1 MNNIYKI
8 SGNGLKVN
16 EIKTCI
22 QSSYIEEAPKTLLG
36 YVLDEDF
43 SNLYGKV
50 YVNED
55 IKKIILSFRG
65 TGMENLGT
73 DWVNNLVYLANS
85 SAYKLTQQ
93 FQTA

>member
-1 MNNIYKI
+1 
-8 SGNGLKVN
+8 VN
-16 EIKTCI
+16 K
-22 QSSYIEEAPKTLLG
+22 
-36 YVLDEDF
+36 
-43 SNLYGKV
+43 
-50 YVNED
+50 D